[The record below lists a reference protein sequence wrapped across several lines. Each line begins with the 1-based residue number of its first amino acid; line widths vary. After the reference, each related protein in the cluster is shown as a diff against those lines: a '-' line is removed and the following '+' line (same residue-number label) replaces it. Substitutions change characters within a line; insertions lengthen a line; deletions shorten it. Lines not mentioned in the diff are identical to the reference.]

1 MISKKGKKLIIPLNM
16 KVVISVIIGILL
28 AFAVYVAL
36 NKLESTLVYNYYTSD
51 KAYSQSLDNSFAE
64 LREYIKKKN
73 ISSTDSESMKKWLE
87 DNPYTYLT
95 VYDNYGGYF
104 EDGWV
109 AEGESRSTKIETAKT
124 TITESTDK
132 EKEKDGKRGPRLTAE
147 KHINGNDRV
156 VSFSD
161 DDYYVYME
169 IYREEGFRRIMKIVE
184 LIVAFVVILGVVTAY
199 TTSITARI
207 ADISKD
213 VTRITSGDINADI
226 QTSGSDEIGVL
237 AEGIDNMRY
246 SLIERL
252 EGEKAAWDA
261 NSRLITSMSHD
272 IRTPLTSLV
281 GYLDIIEG
289 GKYESEDELHQYIQA
304 CRNKA
309 FQLKELSDKLF
320 QYFLVFGG
328 EKNPQKLEV
337 LDGDILFQQLLTEH
351 VAELI
356 SYGYIV
362 TMDYKI
368 EGKLVETD
376 ISSLRR
382 LFDNIFSNIMKYADK
397 RKSIKVNAITKYTDA
412 DKESEEFLF
421 RFENKISHEARQVE
435 STKIGVM
442 TCEKIAKDLGGR
454 YSWSDDEDIYITQ
467 FAFPVH
473 HEIAQAEDIEEEKKE
488 L

>member
-1 MISKKGKKLIIPLNM
+1 M
-16 KVVISVIIGILL
+16 KVVTSVVIGLLL
-28 AFAVYVAL
+28 ALAVYAGL
-36 NKLESTLVYNYYTSD
+36 NKLESALIYNYYTSQ

-64 LREYIKKKN
+64 LREYIKKHN
-73 ISSTDSESMKKWLE
+73 ISSTDSKSMQKWLE
-87 DNPYTYLT
+87 DNPYTYLV

-132 EKEKDGKRGPRLTAE
+132 EKDGKRGPRLTE
-147 KHINGNDRV
+147 DKHINGNDRV

-184 LIVAFVVILGVVTAY
+184 LIVGFVVVLGVVMAY

-237 AEGIDNMRY
+237 ADGIDNMRD

-289 GKYESEDELHQYIQA
+289 GKYESEEELHQYIQA

-309 FQLKELSDKLF
+309 FQLKDLSDKLF

-328 EKNPQKLEV
+328 KKNPQRLEI

-362 TMDYKI
+362 NMEYEI
-368 EGKLVETD
+368 AEKLVETD

-397 RKSIKVNAITKYTDA
+397 RKTIKVRAATKTV
-412 DKESEEFLF
+412 DKDGESEEFLF
-421 RFENKISHEARQVE
+421 SVENKISHEAKQVE

-442 TCEKIAKDLGGR
+442 TCEKIVKDLGGK
-454 YSWSDDEDIYITQ
+454 YSWSDDGETYVTK
-467 FAFPVH
+467 FSFPVH
-473 HEIAQAEDIEEEKKE
+473 HEIIQDENKEEKEKGQ
-488 L
+488 

>member
-1 MISKKGKKLIIPLNM
+1 M

-328 EKNPQKLEV
+328 KKNPQKLEV
-337 LDGDILFQQLLTEH
+337 LNRACCGIDKLWIH
-351 VAELI
+351 CN
-356 SYGYIV
+356 YG
-362 TMDYKI
+362 
-368 EGKLVETD
+368 L
-376 ISSLRR
+376 
-382 LFDNIFSNIMKYADK
+382 
-397 RKSIKVNAITKYTDA
+397 
-412 DKESEEFLF
+412 
-421 RFENKISHEARQVE
+421 
-435 STKIGVM
+435 
-442 TCEKIAKDLGGR
+442 
-454 YSWSDDEDIYITQ
+454 
-467 FAFPVH
+467 
-473 HEIAQAEDIEEEKKE
+473 
-488 L
+488 

>member
-1 MISKKGKKLIIPLNM
+1 M
-16 KVVISVIIGILL
+16 KVVISVVIGLLL
-28 AFAVYVAL
+28 AFAVYAGL
-36 NKLESTLVYNYYTSD
+36 NKLESALVYNYYTSN

-64 LREYIKKKN
+64 LREYIKKNK
-73 ISSTDSESMKKWLE
+73 ISSTNSEAMQKWLE
-87 DNPYTYLT
+87 ENPYTYLV

-132 EKEKDGKRGPRLTAE
+132 EKDGKSGPRLTAD

-184 LIVAFVVILGVVTAY
+184 LIVGFIVILGVVMAY

-237 AEGIDNMRY
+237 AEGIDNMRC

-289 GKYESEDELHQYIQA
+289 GKYESEDELHQYIQV

-309 FQLKELSDKLF
+309 FQLKDLSDKLF

-328 EKNPQKLEV
+328 KKNPQKLEV

-362 TMDYKI
+362 TMDYEI
-368 EGKLVETD
+368 AGSLVETD

-397 RKSIKVNAITKYTDA
+397 RKAIKVRAITKPSE
-412 DKESEEFLF
+412 DKAQSDEFVF
-421 RFENKISHEARQVE
+421 RVENRISHEAKQVE
-435 STKIGVM
+435 STQIGVM
-442 TCEKIAKDLGGR
+442 TCEKIAKDLGGK
-454 YSWSDDEDIYITQ
+454 YAWSDDGELYITE
-467 FAFPVH
+467 FSFPVH
-473 HEIAQAEDIEEEKKE
+473 HEVAQDEKAECDEKE
-488 L
+488 A

>member
-28 AFAVYVAL
+28 AFAVYAGL
-36 NKLESTLVYNYYTSD
+36 NKLESALVYNYYTSD

-64 LREYIKKKN
+64 LREYIKKNN
-73 ISSTDSESMKKWLE
+73 ISSTDSVSMKKWLE

-95 VYDNYGGYF
+95 VYDNYGDYF

-109 AEGESRSTKIETAKT
+109 AEGEPRSTKIETAKT

-132 EKEKDGKRGPRLTAE
+132 EKDGKATPRLTAG

-156 VSFSD
+156 ISFSD

-184 LIVAFVVILGVVTAY
+184 LIVGFTVILGVVMAY

-207 ADISKD
+207 SDISKD

-226 QTSGSDEIGVL
+226 HTSGSDEIGVL
-237 AEGIDNMRY
+237 ADGIDDMRY

-289 GKYESEDELHQYIQA
+289 GKYENEDELHQYIQA

-309 FQLKELSDKLF
+309 FQLKDLSDKLF

-328 EKNPQKLEV
+328 KKNPQKLEV

-362 TMDYKI
+362 TMDYEI

-376 ISSLRR
+376 VSSLRR

-397 RKSIKVNAITKYTDA
+397 RRSIKVKAITKYTGDEQ
-412 DKESEEFLF
+412 ESEEFLF
-421 RFENKISHEARQVE
+421 RVENKISHEAKQVE
-435 STKIGVM
+435 STQIGVM

-454 YSWSDDEDIYITQ
+454 YSWSDDEDVYITQ

-473 HEIAQAEDIEEEKKE
+473 HKIAQAENEEDKKE
-488 L
+488 S

>member
-1 MISKKGKKLIIPLNM
+1 M
-16 KVVISVIIGILL
+16 KVVTSVIIGLLL
-28 AFAVYVAL
+28 AFAVYAGL
-36 NKLESTLVYNYYTSD
+36 SKLESALIYNYYTSH

-64 LREYIKKKN
+64 LREYIKKNK
-73 ISSTDSESMKKWLE
+73 ISSTDSKSMKKWLE
-87 DNPYTYLT
+87 DNPYTYLV

-132 EKEKDGKRGPRLTAE
+132 EKDGKAGPRLTAD

-184 LIVAFVVILGVVTAY
+184 LIVGFIVILGVVMAY

-309 FQLKELSDKLF
+309 FQLKDLSDKLF

-328 EKNPQKLEV
+328 KKNPQKLEV

-362 TMDYKI
+362 TMDYEI
-368 EGKLVETD
+368 EGSLVETD

-397 RKSIKVNAITKYTDA
+397 RKAIKVKAITKLS
-412 DKESEEFLF
+412 ESKAQSDEFVF
-421 RFENKISHEARQVE
+421 RVENKISHEAKQVE
-435 STKIGVM
+435 STQIGVM
-442 TCEKIAKDLGGR
+442 TCEKIAKDLGGK
-454 YSWSDDEDIYITQ
+454 YAWSDDGEFYITE
-467 FAFPVH
+467 FSFPVH
-473 HEIAQAEDIEEEKKE
+473 HEAVEEEKAEGDEKE
-488 L
+488 D